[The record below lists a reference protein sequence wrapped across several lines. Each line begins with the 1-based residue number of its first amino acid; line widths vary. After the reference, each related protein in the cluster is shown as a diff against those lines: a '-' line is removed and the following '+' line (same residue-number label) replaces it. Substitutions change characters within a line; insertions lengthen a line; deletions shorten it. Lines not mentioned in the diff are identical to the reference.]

1 MTTDINKAILNIIE
15 SLPSLFYE
23 FKDNTKSYIEEGTSQ
38 KYTMSLSP
46 LFDKE
51 VIDSESNKELLYLIA
66 SKVPY
71 YYIEPSSMVS
81 DNNGKP
87 EEYLLQDTRDCGI
100 NDVPS
105 ILQNSSFW
113 QTWFRNTWGYLYNN
127 LILKVYNTLQYPYV
141 NENLFLNNTL
151 YTQLAK
157 KAFNGSNTENSYLSF
172 IDTEEENN
180 AVYKTGY
187 EFLGE
192 EVGCLDYIQDI
203 VSQKIESEY
212 YLIDY
217 TNNSALLLN
226 KWGESLYSSGQI
238 DTEELDSEKL
248 LYRLQDIRN
257 ELMRRKLAGSQTVY
271 SMILESIDRKG
282 SYVPTI
288 EQSEIAR
295 ASSKSSNS
303 KRLFRVISLPGIT
316 TQFVNFNDT
325 SSDVNYGSL
334 LNTFN
339 IKSNDIPINTL
350 IPIFYSS
357 QSADDNNKY
366 DSDSFYNF
374 NLESTVSIS
383 DSSEIFRT
391 NFLRDNLN
399 IIDWNNL
406 KNINLSDN
414 VAVTYNKMD
423 TYTIDENGNAI
434 YTYRMDDVDS
444 IDSSTSLYSVM
455 DIKEA
460 VTKTITSSSSVLD
473 ISADRILYH
482 KNSLQD
488 NLEKDYPYVTYPISD
503 SNGLCLMDT
512 YWLDY
517 IEREIKYKSK
527 VQDKT
532 ELGVQ
537 LSTLKEFYGSTHP
550 IEYEFF
556 AISYTN
562 ENYKENP
569 ISEVSEIEIRDYQEG
584 DRFALLWYCT
594 ISYTKDTETLKTE
607 YFAFDKKLISIISLR
622 NNFEDSKLSKYT
634 DSDYDIYKKN
644 NIGILPL
651 TYSKAVGDVVWKN
664 YSGFYKDTEGNYDFV
679 DDLSDLNYNTAMYAF
694 SNYSNLSS
702 MNLNSYSPE
711 ISTSNALYTNNL
723 CTLLPSEKT
732 RSVFYVT
739 RRLDDRNNGVYT
751 YHWSDAIRVIS
762 LAKFLSDSGENNES
776 LIFDS
781 DSSALRYYINPYLNY
796 NNESASP
803 LRHSNVY
810 KNTYEEDGEEK
821 KYSVG
826 VAQDSL
832 LSSLLT
838 EDTWLCNDVGDST
851 KKSSDNVYGYYLQ
864 KTDSY
869 LNDGD
874 AKNFKFSYSYVQG
887 DNRIV
892 DEKAYTIK
900 VDDTAILYSRVV
912 DTSNIDCLTITP
924 YIVNNTKGEELPS
937 VQRLLDIVPYK
948 NVNSTDTVNWD
959 WKKSEDK
966 SIFMELSFNSL
977 PTVVCQTSMDSLK
990 NIDGNTFYTDSTT
1003 DTNKLY
1009 VYNPST
1015 DNVEEH
1021 SMYLFSYGK
1030 LSVYITTDGVVT
1042 LSDGTKTIQCTQSQI
1057 NWYRAK
1063 ALGNFHVGFSI
1074 RKNTSDK
1081 EATSYTLSLCVNDN
1095 YVEDTTTE
1103 DIYNGF
1109 STNSIILFRNL
1120 SNAVDTIFYGN
1131 IYSIRIYNRP
1141 MYSKAQMLL
1150 TNEGSFREIY
1160 SLAPSIYKIAH
1171 TIYKDIAIT
1180 KEVVAYNGESMAFP
1194 EIEYV
1199 RVFTRGTWDSILLDR
1214 EPKTLSDTE
1223 NYDPISDTDIYKE
1236 VIKNGETAYS
1246 LNNCI
1251 EQELID
1257 SDAYKEYTQQVE
1269 FSYLKDSSVDVIY
1282 KDASNPVEITSKDKV
1297 ALLNTLVEPLN
1308 YSNAPCINNVNITY
1322 SDTENNVLTQSI
1334 ETTAENEKEED
1345 YIQIIKSIDSS
1356 DDSFTYSADTD
1367 FKFKLPSD
1375 MSMTRWLSKGS
1386 NIELQSITK
1395 ENEPLAVATL
1405 QDINIFSATKNNIT
1419 LPLVIPY
1426 QENKEDFYLDRFYA
1440 RNAILNSSIV
1450 SFLDATNY
1458 YTEVRFPIITQFNED
1473 VYTEIGGMILTESSD
1488 IKSNSSKTYYSIK
1501 EYKESIDPFYSPL
1514 YRLNYIVYEMRGTEP
1529 TPNTDIPVTVMERG
1543 KKYYKWQN
1551 GNLVGGTFSFNKG
1564 YALDS
1569 LYFIIA
1575 EDGEGNKSF
1584 VQYNEPTFDIDTTYY
1599 SSENVVT
1606 SSKGSAFIANT
1617 VYYEDIIPSKTY
1629 YTYTDSNYSLY
1640 SQGGT
1645 FSTLSSTTKLYKKSS
1660 VLRQEYVSKWDA
1672 LRTLKTGTY
1681 YFTCKYPVQIMP
1693 YMDNVFNGD
1702 TDHYYST
1709 YYASSRFKVEVTSI
1723 PYLMSEEDYAVTGT
1737 PYNYRAE
1744 KLLSTVQSSSNR
1756 FSPDDNCT
1764 FPHMKVHIDLY
1775 VMDIDGIAGKM
1786 NEISNEEDY
1795 SYKWVKLASNH
1806 KLDNESEDIVSLD
1819 KNTITSTVILSQN
1832 IPMFLEKSYTSSFFI
1847 SGRQKLSD
1855 GNTIEVPDSADDD
1868 IIDPITVLADYTK
1881 RADENIKA
1889 YSESDLDGQK
1899 LVAGKTYKVIFDY
1912 TAKIGELSFTDK
1924 LYNNSGILENS
1935 EKVNYSRLTN
1945 ILDSDFLN
1953 VQDYM
1958 YDSDG
1963 RSFNLSGALNIQNK
1977 TSGYQVIN
1985 DSEKGYIW
1993 NQSTFG
1999 AIDDSA
2005 TTFAFGNPYSRA
2017 SVFNYR
2023 LYNKINSSDS
2033 KIDGRSN
2040 INNSYTYPYMVTE
2053 DTHGLVIPCYSDT
2066 ISALKNTDTYS
2077 EINIDYAK
2085 IMANHYSE
2093 VRENIKAQISSLKS
2107 KANGLFNGFSDF
2119 NPNFTNVVEK
2129 IDNISKEVF
2138 IDNSKY
2144 DLYGYYSDTRLLPL
2158 GNSSITIFRKSLY
2171 TNNLL
2176 NNSTFDNSDY
2186 WVINDSSTSA
2196 NYSIIASN
2204 NSTFGLGTTW
2214 ESDTTWD
2221 NGTGK
2226 DVFKVINRVA
2236 EGKSK
2241 ISLKYNGG
2249 SVGLNSIFESAINIK
2264 LITGTISSV
2273 TASYYYNGEYVSTV
2287 TLSGSST
2294 DSSDSWINYGGN
2306 TIEKISTDSV
2316 VFTIEFSES
2325 TGACYLTKAVVR
2337 KSNTLSHKLG
2347 FSDVLNET
2355 NLNNRNAYVNINSHY
2370 AVMYKY
2376 PDDRNEQLHNRLY
2389 PDEYFPVQFNPTFYN
2404 TTSAG
2409 GKTVYRPKA
2418 GDYRISEFITQNRG
2432 VSTVDENSSAI
2443 PLLNPFTRRIY
2454 VSSNGSD
2461 VSICIHKYIMYANSL
2476 GVYEKREVFSSSYDI
2491 IDKMVASDI
2500 TIKESK
2506 DKGNFLLKFNRIP
2519 LNLSDEREFL
2529 YYGMNLKLNDT
2540 TPMTLTNERFSV
2552 LYNCFNPTAYRK
2564 GSNYPVAITNIQLIG
2579 KNLIS
2584 GKKIIYYEYEFLP
2597 IIYSELKNHL
2607 SFNALLYQK
2616 G

>member
-1 MTTDINKAILNIIE
+1 MTTDTNKAIIDIIE

-23 FKDNTKSYIEEGTSQ
+23 FKDNTKSYTEEGTSQ
-38 KYTMSLSP
+38 KYTMSVSP
-46 LFDKE
+46 LFDKD

-71 YYIEPSSMVS
+71 YYIEPSSMVA

-105 ILQNSSFW
+105 ILQTSSFW

-127 LILKVYNTLQYPYV
+127 LILKIYNTLQYPYV
-141 NENLFLNNTL
+141 NENLFLNNNL

-157 KAFNGSNTENSYLSF
+157 KAFNNSETENSYLSF

-180 AVYKTGY
+180 AVYKEGY

-288 EQSEIAR
+288 EQSEIAK
-295 ASSKSSNS
+295 ASSNSSNS

-316 TQFVNFNDT
+316 TQFVNFND
-325 SSDVNYGSL
+325 SSKDVNYGSL

-339 IKSNDIPINTL
+339 VKSEDIPINTL

-357 QSADDNNKY
+357 QSAKDNQNY
-366 DSDSFYNF
+366 SSDSFYNF
-374 NLESTVSIS
+374 TLDSSISIS
-383 DSSEIFRT
+383 DSSEIYRT

-423 TYTIDENGNAI
+423 THTTNEDGSINYSYT
-434 YTYRMDDVDS
+434 MDAP
-444 IDSSTSLYSVM
+444 DSSTENGYALMDVKESV
-455 DIKEA
+455 I
-460 VTKTITSSSSVLD
+460 KTITSSSSVLD

-488 NLEKDYPYVTYPISD
+488 SLEKDYPFVTYTVSD

-537 LSTLKEFYGSTHP
+537 LSTIKQFYGSQHP
-550 IEYEFF
+550 IEYDFF

-562 ENYKENP
+562 ENYKENKKDL
-569 ISEVSEIEIRDYQEG
+569 SEVEIRDYKEG
-584 DRFALLWYCT
+584 DRYALLWYCT
-594 ISYTKDTETLKTE
+594 ISYTKDIDTQKTT
-607 YFAFDKKLISIISLR
+607 YFSFDKKLISVISLR
-622 NNFEDSKLSKYT
+622 NNFDNEKLSKYT
-634 DSDYDIYKKN
+634 DSDYNIYKKAN
-644 NIGILPL
+644 VGVLPL
-651 TYSKAVGDVVWKN
+651 TYEKAVDNVVWKN
-664 YSGFYKDTEGNYDFV
+664 YSGFYKDTDGNYDFV
-679 DDLSDLNYNTAMYAF
+679 DDLSDLNYNTAMFAF

-702 MNLNSYSPE
+702 MNLNGNSPY
-711 ISTSNALYTNNL
+711 ISTSNAIYTNNL

-732 RSVFYVT
+732 RSVFYIT
-739 RRLDDRNNGVYT
+739 ERLNESNKEVYDF
-751 YHWSDAIRVIS
+751 HWSDAIRVIS
-762 LAKFLSDSGENNES
+762 LAKFLSEVKDNDYTS
-776 LIFDS
+776 LVFNS
-781 DSSALRYYINPYLNY
+781 DSSSLRYYINPYLNY

-803 LRHSNVY
+803 LRHSKVY
-810 KNTYEEDGEEK
+810 KNNYEENDK
-821 KYSVG
+821 KEYTIG

-832 LSSLLT
+832 LSSLIT
-838 EDTWLCNDVGDST
+838 EDTWLCNNLGGNT
-851 KKSSDNVYGYYLQ
+851 LKSDDNVYGYYLQ

-869 LNDGD
+869 IDGGNSKD
-874 AKNFKFSYSYVQG
+874 FDFSYSYIQG
-887 DNRIV
+887 DNRKV
-892 DEKAYTIK
+892 DEQHYIATADEK
-900 VDDTAILYSRVV
+900 AILYSRVV
-912 DTSNIDCLTITP
+912 DTSNIDCITITP
-924 YIVNNTKGEELPS
+924 YLISNTEEKVIPS
-937 VQRLLDIVPYK
+937 VQKLLDIVPYK
-948 NVNSTDTVNWD
+948 NISSSDTVNWD
-959 WKKSEDK
+959 WKNSEDK

-977 PTVVCQTSMDSLK
+977 PTVEYSSSIN
-990 NIDGNTFYTDSTT
+990 NIKKINVNTFYTDST
-1003 DTNKLY
+1003 DGKGKLY
-1009 VYNPST
+1009 VYNPKT
-1015 DNVEEH
+1015 NRVEEH
-1021 SMYLFSYGK
+1021 TMYLFSYGK
-1030 LSVYITTDGVVT
+1030 LSVYITSDGIISLTDGT
-1042 LSDGTKTIQCTQSQI
+1042 NTIQCTDNQV
-1057 NWYRAK
+1057 NWFKAK
-1063 ALGNFHVGFSI
+1063 SFGNFHVGVSI
-1074 RKNTSDK
+1074 LKNTEDS
-1081 EATSYTLSLCVNDN
+1081 SYTIGLCVNEE
-1095 YVEDTTTE
+1095 YVELTTSV
-1103 DIYNGF
+1103 DIYEGF
-1109 STNSIILFRNL
+1109 KGNSIPLFRN
-1120 SNAVDTIFYGN
+1120 SKNEVNTIFYGN

-1150 TNEGSFREIY
+1150 TNEGAFREIY
-1160 SLAPSIYKIAH
+1160 SLSPSIYKIAH
-1171 TIYKDIAIT
+1171 TVYKDIAVT
-1180 KEVVAYNGESMAFP
+1180 KEVVAYNGDAMVFP
-1194 EIEYV
+1194 EINYV

-1214 EPKTLSDTE
+1214 EPITLTMPLE
-1223 NYDPISDTDIYKE
+1223 NYDPTSDTDIYKE
-1236 VIKNGETAYS
+1236 ITKDGNTVYS

-1251 EQELID
+1251 EQELIN

-1269 FSYLKDSSVDVIY
+1269 FSYMENSNSVEVLYRDSS
-1282 KDASNPVEITSKDKV
+1282 NPIEINSKDKV
-1297 ALLNTLVEPLN
+1297 ALLNTLIEPLN
-1308 YSNAPCINNVNITY
+1308 YSNAPCENTVNITF
-1322 SDTENNVLTQSI
+1322 DDIDKTALTQKI
-1334 ETTAENEKEED
+1334 EIDPLSSKEVESS
-1345 YIQIIKSIDSS
+1345 YIKVLKSIDSS
-1356 DDSFTYSADTD
+1356 DDAFTYSADTD
-1367 FKFKLPSD
+1367 FKFNLSSD

-1386 NIELQSITK
+1386 NIELQCITK
-1395 ENEPLAVATL
+1395 EDKPLAVATL
-1405 QDINIFSATKNNIT
+1405 QDVNTFSTTKNNIT

-1426 QENKEDFYLDRFYA
+1426 QENKEDFYLDRFYIK
-1440 RNAILNSSIV
+1440 NTVLNSSLV

-1458 YTEVRFPIITQFNED
+1458 YTEVRFPIITQYNED
-1473 VYTEIGGMILTESSD
+1473 VYTEVGGMILTESSD
-1488 IKSNSSKTYYSIK
+1488 VKSDSSKTYYTIRD
-1501 EYKESIDPFYSPL
+1501 YATSIDSFYSPIN
-1514 YRLNYIVYEMRGTEP
+1514 RINYIVYELKGTKAD
-1529 TPNTDIPVTVMERG
+1529 PNTDTPVTVMERG
-1543 KKYYKWQN
+1543 KTYYKWQN
-1551 GNLVGGTFSFNKG
+1551 GEVVGATFSFNKG
-1564 YALDS
+1564 YALNS
-1569 LYFIIA
+1569 LYFTVK
-1575 EDGEGNKSF
+1575 EDGEGNKTF
-1584 VQYNEPTFDIDTTYY
+1584 IQYNEPIFNIDTTYY
-1599 SSENVVT
+1599 SSANIVT
-1606 SSKGSAFIANT
+1606 SIKGSAFVAGT
-1617 VYYEDIIPSKTY
+1617 TYYEDVIPSKTY
-1629 YTYTDSNYSLY
+1629 YTYANGSYSLY

-1645 FSTLSSTTKLYKKSS
+1645 FSVLSSDIQLYTKSS
-1660 VLRQEYVSKWDA
+1660 VLRQEYVNKWDA

-1702 TDHYYST
+1702 TDHYYAT
-1709 YYASSRFKVEVTSI
+1709 YYASSRFKVEVSTM
-1723 PYLMSEEDYAVTGT
+1723 PYLMDESEYAIAGT

-1764 FPHMKVHIDLY
+1764 FPHMKVNIDLY

-1786 NEISNEEDY
+1786 KENGDEEDY

-1806 KLDNESEDIVSLD
+1806 DEETEDIISLTKD
-1819 KNTITSTVILSQN
+1819 TITSTVVVSQN
-1832 IPMFLEKSYTSSFFI
+1832 IPMFLEKSYTSSFFV

-1855 GNTIEVPDSADDD
+1855 GTVRETPDSADDD
-1868 IIDPITVLADYTK
+1868 IIDPITIIADYAK
-1881 RADENIKA
+1881 RANESIKA
-1889 YSESDLDGQK
+1889 YSEGDLDEQK

-1912 TAKIGELSFTDK
+1912 TAKIGEISFTDNHYSN
-1924 LYNNSGILENS
+1924 LGTLENS

-1977 TSGYQVIN
+1977 TSGYQVVN
-1985 DSEKGYIW
+1985 GTSGYTW

-1999 AIDDSA
+1999 AIDDTSSA
-2005 TTFAFGNPYSRA
+2005 FAFGNPYSRA
-2017 SVFNYR
+2017 SSLNYR

-2053 DTHGLVIPCYSDT
+2053 NTHGLIIPCYSET
-2066 ISALKNTDTYS
+2066 IPALKNTDTYS

-2093 VRENIKAQISSLKS
+2093 VKENIKSQISSLKS

-2119 NPNFTNVVEK
+2119 KPNFTTVADK
-2129 IDNISKEVF
+2129 QSNISKDISIE
-2138 IDNSKY
+2138 NSKY
-2144 DLYGYYSDTRLLPL
+2144 DLYGYYSENRLLPL
-2158 GNSSITIFRKSLY
+2158 GNSNITITRKSLY

-2176 NNSTFDNSDY
+2176 NNSTFDNSNY

-2196 NYSIIASN
+2196 NYNTIAGSD
-2204 NSTFGLGTTW
+2204 SAIGLGTAW

-2226 DVFKVINRVA
+2226 DVFKVINRVS

-2249 SVGLNSIFESAINIK
+2249 SVGLQSIFESAINIK
-2264 LITGTISSV
+2264 VITGTISSV
-2273 TASYYYNGEYVSTV
+2273 TASYYYNGEFVKAV
-2287 TLSGSST
+2287 TLTSSSIA
-2294 DSSDSWINYGGN
+2294 SSNGWINYGGN
-2306 TIEKISTDSV
+2306 TEEKISSDSV
-2316 VFTIEFSES
+2316 VFAIEFNEA

-2337 KSNTLSHKLG
+2337 KSNTQSHKLG
-2347 FSDVLNET
+2347 FSDALNEA
-2355 NLNNRNAYVNINSHY
+2355 NLNNKSSYVSINSHY

-2376 PDDRNEQLHNRLY
+2376 PDDTNTQLHNRLY
-2389 PDEYFPVQFNPTFYN
+2389 PDEYFPVQFNPTFYS

-2418 GDYRISEFITQNRG
+2418 GDYRISEFITQNKG
-2432 VSTVDENSSAI
+2432 VSTVDDNSSAVL
-2443 PLLNPFTRRIY
+2443 LLNPFTRRIY
-2454 VSSNGSD
+2454 VSSNGSK
-2461 VSICIHKYIMYANSL
+2461 VSIYIHKYIMYANSL
-2476 GVYEKREVFSSSYDI
+2476 GVYEKREVYNSSYDI
-2491 IDKMVASDI
+2491 IDKMTDTDI
-2500 TIKESK
+2500 TIKESE
-2506 DKGNFLLKFNRIP
+2506 DKGNFLVKFNRIP
-2519 LNLSDEREFL
+2519 LNLSDEGEFL
-2529 YYGMNLKLNDT
+2529 YYGMNLKLDEES
-2540 TPMTLTNERFSV
+2540 PMTLSNERFSV

-2564 GSNYPVAITNIQLIG
+2564 GSNYSVAVTNIQLIG
-2579 KNLIS
+2579 KNPTT
-2584 GKKIIYYEYEFLP
+2584 KEKIIYYEYEFLP
-2597 IIYSELKNHL
+2597 VIYSELKNHL
-2607 SFNALLYQK
+2607 SFNAMLYQK
-2616 G
+2616 GIS